1 MYIHYDMDI
10 QALQRAEVAE
20 KDDIDSVDS
29 VDSLI
34 CSMWF
39 FHAHEVLLY
48 EREEIEERTVSR
60 RWRLEDS
67 ERCKMAYIQ
76 NDRKELD

>member
-48 EREEIEERTVSR
+48 ECEEIEI
-60 RWRLEDS
+60 
-67 ERCKMAYIQ
+67 AY
-76 NDRKELD
+76 